1 MEEDVI
7 MTPVGVLMVE
17 HLLIERMMD
26 LMERKLGGIKPE
38 TKPDMVF
45 VDGVMD
51 FAKTYADVCH
61 HGKEE
66 RIFFD
71 KLAMKNLLPEHKQVM
86 DELVLEHIQARK
98 IVANLEI
105 AREDFMKGDPGASQR
120 ILTIC
125 KSVWQ
130 IYPGH
135 MAKEEKVFFPPA
147 AIWSKALARPGLQ
160 KISPAFGARP
170 SIVNSSPLTASRS
183 WCCTL
188 RCQK

>member
-7 MTPVGVLMVE
+7 MTPIGVLMVE
-17 HLLIERMMD
+17 HLLIARMMN

-45 VDGVMD
+45 IDGAIG
-51 FAKTYADVCH
+51 FAKTYADACH

-66 RIFFD
+66 SIFFD
-71 KLAMKNLLPEHKQVM
+71 RLAMKNLLPEHKKLM

-105 AREDFMKGDPGASQR
+105 AREDFLKGDPGAAQR

-135 MAKEEKVFFPPA
+135 MAKEEKSLFPA
-147 AIWSKALARPGLQ
+147 AQEYFSKREQEEMVKRFWEFDKNLLLEKYIKFFDQYDR
-160 KISPAFGARP
+160 
-170 SIVNSSPLTASRS
+170 
-183 WCCTL
+183 
-188 RCQK
+188 